1 MIRMQ
6 QTCISCSHNSPVQFQ
21 VINSGGEWGGM
32 FCPTQSLRDPGCW
45 RLCQLPK
52 MSTVSLD
59 VSISV
64 SWKAKGAWSNPRE
77 SCMDYGTLLCS
88 HIPLA
93 RDETHLAAREA
104 GRHYLTGRPGRRG
117 HGLWGATSCL
127 CFILLLPVLLMA
139 DSPLVIGLASPRYF
153 HEAKIT
159 MQGKLS
165 KLTS

>member
-1 MIRMQ
+1 M
-6 QTCISCSHNSPVQFQ
+6 QFQ

-32 FCPTQSLRDPGCW
+32 FCHRHSLRDPGCW
-45 RLCQLPK
+45 GLCQLPM

-59 VSISV
+59 ISMSV
-64 SWKAKGAWSNPRE
+64 SWKAKGAWTNPCE

-117 HGLWGATSCL
+117 HGLWGATSSLCCTLCCL
-127 CFILLLPVLLMA
+127 CCTPLLPVLLMA
-139 DSPLVIGLASPRYF
+139 DCPLVIGLASPRYF
-153 HEAKIT
+153 HEAKI
-159 MQGKLS
+159 S
-165 KLTS
+165 I